1 MKKDFGKL
9 RYKLNQLKKRLK
21 RSKDNPNHSDEL
33 KDTIR
38 LKRVKELQK
47 ELKKNGNRRTNIK

>member
-1 MKKDFGKL
+1 MKKNFGKL
-9 RYKLNQLKKRLK
+9 AYKLNQLKKRLK

-47 ELKKNGNRRTNIK
+47 SLRGNGKGLER

>member
-1 MKKDFGKL
+1 MKKNFGKL
-9 RYKLNQLKKRLK
+9 AYKLNQLKKRLK

-47 ELKKNGNRRTNIK
+47 SLRSNGKGLEG

>member
-47 ELKKNGNRRTNIK
+47 ELRNGNRRTNIK

>member
-21 RSKDNPNHSDEL
+21 RSKDNPNHSNEL

-47 ELKKNGNRRTNIK
+47 ELRNGNRRTNIK

>member
-47 ELKKNGNRRTNIK
+47 SLRGNGKGLEG

>member
-38 LKRVKELQK
+38 LKRVRELQK
-47 ELKKNGNRRTNIK
+47 GLKKNGNKK

>member
-33 KDTIR
+33 RDTIR

-47 ELKKNGNRRTNIK
+47 ELRSGNTK

>member
-1 MKKDFGKL
+1 MKKNFGKL
-9 RYKLNQLKKRLK
+9 AYKLNQLKKRLK
-21 RSKDNPNHSDEL
+21 RSKDNPNHSDEV

-47 ELKKNGNRRTNIK
+47 SLRGNGNTK

>member
-33 KDTIR
+33 RDTIR

-47 ELKKNGNRRTNIK
+47 ELKNGNRRTNIK

>member
-21 RSKDNPNHSDEL
+21 RSRDNEGHSTPL
-33 KDTIR
+33 KDRIR

-47 ELKKNGNRRTNIK
+47 ELRNGNRRTNIK

>member
-21 RSKDNPNHSDEL
+21 RSNDNPNHSDEL

-38 LKRVKELQK
+38 LKRVRELQK
-47 ELKKNGNRRTNIK
+47 ELKKNGK

>member
-33 KDTIR
+33 RDTIR

-47 ELKKNGNRRTNIK
+47 ELRNGRRK

>member
-1 MKKDFGKL
+1 MKKNFGKL

-47 ELKKNGNRRTNIK
+47 SLRGNGTKGLEG